1 MNTKELK
8 SHGLIWFG
16 AAVSIAEI
24 LTGTFLAPLGFA
36 KAVTAII
43 IGHLLGAIIFY
54 LAGYLGAASEKSA
67 MDTVKISFGEQGAHF
82 FSLANILQLIG
93 WTSIMILSGAQAV
106 GYLLNPLVGING
118 NTIWSILI
126 GALIMIWVKIGIKN
140 LERINTLV
148 MSLLFLLTIILSLN
162 IFNHPLI
169 ASETGGISFGAA
181 IELSIA
187 MPLSWLPLIADY
199 TRFSKQKKRVSLVSS
214 VTYFAISSW
223 MYIIGLGAVCFT
235 GASDI
240 VSIMLEAGL
249 GLIAV
254 IIVIISTVTTTYLD
268 VYSAGVS
275 TNSIFKA
282 LNEKRYAMYTTIV
295 GTLLAVVAPVN
306 HFEGFLYV
314 IGSVFAPMFAILFTD
329 YFILKRDYSHQKF
342 NGLNILLWLLG
353 FSFYRYFMAFDSPI
367 GITIPVMLVVATVS
381 LIVNFSMKRLKEGIS

>member
-1 MNTKELK
+1 
-8 SHGLIWFG
+8 
-16 AAVSIAEI
+16 
-24 LTGTFLAPLGFA
+24 
-36 KAVTAII
+36 
-43 IGHLLGAIIFY
+43 
-54 LAGYLGAASEKSA
+54 
-67 MDTVKISFGEQGAHF
+67 
-82 FSLANILQLIG
+82 
-93 WTSIMILSGAQAV
+93 
-106 GYLLNPLVGING
+106 
-118 NTIWSILI
+118 
-126 GALIMIWVKIGIKN
+126 
-140 LERINTLV
+140 
-148 MSLLFLLTIILSLN
+148 
-162 IFNHPLI
+162 
-169 ASETGGISFGAA
+169 
-181 IELSIA
+181 
-187 MPLSWLPLIADY
+187 
-199 TRFSKQKKRVSLVSS
+199 
-214 VTYFAISSW
+214 